1 MASDINYDIYTV
13 PSGAAEI
20 GENTLLLIAGKYDLN
35 VKTLQKLNP
44 NYAYNKALADG
55 TQVLRG
61 VGAMTDTYDGFG
73 VSTLTVK
80 KNEGSSPL
88 TYTIT
93 ITDGRNNNKKYII
106 DNWAA
111 DEWGSSN
118 VSLDTIVANKA
129 TWYHENL
136 SATTLQKLN
145 PWLATQMTILS
156 SGKTVLLEVFVP
168 GQNSA
173 VTISNFGILT
183 DTTRTVYVTWD
194 WSHKANGTKSFDV
207 KWEWQSSD
215 GNWLNY
221 STTTEN
227 SEEGMGIVDELT
239 KTYRY
244 ASTHN
249 ADEKAVA
256 VRVSIKPVA
265 ETGKNTAVVYK
276 WQTQTQS
283 FRTDWQVATPSTPTV
298 EIKNYLLTATLDG
311 LPVQELGIDGV
322 QFDIRKND
330 DMTKCSLANPIYE
343 FTDTDKDNGSGYT
356 QYSMS
361 IDAGNKYRVR
371 ARCFKYTAKAAN
383 RWGKRPA
390 IYSGWSDFSSYTY
403 TIPTAPKLKECKV
416 VGTNDVSFK
425 WNKIDSADGYV
436 IEYTEKDENNYKLYD
451 SAEEYFD
458 GRNPSEVTS
467 VSVDATK
474 VTAVSGN
481 ISYVVTDI
489 PVGVTYLARVKAI
502 NSDAESKYSNIMNF
516 ILGTESEAPTTWSSA
531 TSVGIGEPLRL
542 YWVHNS
548 TDGSKESSA
557 HINFTDVDLN
567 YSFTVTIHKTSL
579 NNLAAI
585 AEANNTTVSSL
596 RKYNPY
602 LSKYTDAGTLEPG
615 TIVRV
620 TSLKLMFVEAEDE
633 EITSHF
639 VLDTDG
645 SRYGG
650 TGFPFT
656 TLSDGKKFTWKVQT
670 AGVLLNSDN
679 SLNYGDWSIER
690 TVDVYAPPTL
700 EVALYKNDGEY
711 LDDENPLRTLPFKAV
726 LSVGNTANQT
736 PTGYY
741 VSVVAANDHMIVDEV
756 GNEKAIL
763 AGTKV
768 FSRYYD
774 TTETSKEIVFT
785 AKDLSLT
792 DGETYYVSCSVAMS
806 SGLVAEA
813 RSNDFLVGWVYGSGY
828 YPSVEIGIDK
838 DTLTSRIRVWAQN
851 APETVQLFVYRI
863 NHDGTFIELE
873 TDSDDPESGLLN
885 TGSVWI
891 TDPHPGLDYARYRV
905 VARDPDTGVIQYMDA
920 SKDVREKSV
929 IIQWDEEWQTIDL
942 TDGDTVMKNA
952 GLTYTG
958 SMLKIPYN
966 IDVSNAHSPDVSLVR
981 YIGRKRPVSY
991 YGTHLGETATWNMVI
1006 PKSDKE
1012 TLYALRRLAIYM
1024 GDVYVREPSGSGYWA
1039 SINISFSQAHLDLT
1053 IPVTINITPVE
1064 GGI

>member
-20 GENTLLLIAGKYDLN
+20 HENTLLQIAGKYDLN

-44 NYAYNKALADG
+44 NYAYNEALSDG

-106 DNWAA
+106 DNWPC
-111 DEWGSSN
+111 DQWGGSN
-118 VSLDTIVANKA
+118 LSLDTIVNNKA
-129 TWYHENL
+129 VWYHENL

-145 PWLATQMTILS
+145 PWLVSQMVTIV
-156 SGKTVLLEVFVP
+156 SGKIVLLEVFVP

-221 STTTEN
+221 STTTES

-283 FRTDWQVATPSTPTV
+283 FKGSWQVATPSTPTV

-311 LPVQELGIDGV
+311 LPVKELGIDGV
-322 QFDIRKND
+322 QFDVRKND
-330 DMTKCSLANPIYE
+330 DMEKCKDPYTIYE
-343 FTDTDKDNGSGYT
+343 FSDNDKAIGNGYI
-356 QYSMS
+356 QFSMS
-361 IDAGNKYRVR
+361 IDAGSKYRVR
-371 ARCFKYTAKAAN
+371 ARCMKYFSETNKNKVSAY
-383 RWGKRPA
+383 
-390 IYSGWSDFSSYTY
+390 YSGWSDFSNYTY
-403 TIPTAPKLKECKV
+403 TIPTAPELKECKV
-416 VGTNDVSFK
+416 VGMNDVRFK
-425 WNKIDSADGYV
+425 WSKVNSADGYT
-436 IEYTEKDENNYKLYD
+436 IEYIAKDENNYKLYD
-451 SAEEYFD
+451 SPEAYFD
-458 GRNPSEVTS
+458 GNPSEVIS

-474 VTAVSGN
+474 VTAVLGN
-481 ISYVVTDI
+481 ISYVVADI
-489 PVGVTYLARVKAI
+489 PVGATYLARVKSV

-516 ILGTESEAPTTWSSA
+516 ILGTESEAPTTWSSS

-557 HINFTDVDLN
+557 HINFTNLSTND
-567 YSFTVTIHKTSL
+567 SAIATIRKTSS
-579 NNLAAI
+579 NTIASIAADNKI
-585 AEANNTTVSSL
+585 TVQTI
-596 RKYNPY
+596 RNYNPH
-602 LSKYTDAGTLEPG
+602 LSKYTDNRTLEPG
-615 TIVRV
+615 TIVRT
-620 TSLKLMFVEAEDE
+620 TSLNFVFVEVEDE

-639 VLDTDG
+639 IIDTDG

-650 TGFPFT
+650 TGFPYNFY
-656 TLSDGKKFTWKVQT
+656 DGNKFTWKVQT
-670 AGVLLNSDN
+670 AGVLLNSDK
-679 SLNYGDWSIER
+679 SLNYGEWSIER

-700 EVALYKNDGEY
+700 EIALYKNDGEY

-726 LSVGNTANQT
+726 LSVGNTTNQT

-774 TTETSKEIVFT
+774 STETSKEIEFK

-792 DGETYYVSCSVAMS
+792 DGETYYVYCSVAMS

-813 RSNDFLVGWVYGSGY
+813 RSNDFVVGWVYGSGY
-828 YPSVEIGIDK
+828 YPSVEIGVDK

-929 IIQWDEEWQTIDL
+929 VIQWDEEWQTIDL
-942 TDGDTVMKNA
+942 SDGDTVMKNA